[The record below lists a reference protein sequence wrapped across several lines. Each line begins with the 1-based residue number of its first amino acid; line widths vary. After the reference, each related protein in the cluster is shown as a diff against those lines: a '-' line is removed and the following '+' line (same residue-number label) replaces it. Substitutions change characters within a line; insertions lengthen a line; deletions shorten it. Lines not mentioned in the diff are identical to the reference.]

1 MSVGVII
8 VAGGRGAR
16 MGGGVPKQLLDL
28 GGRSILRR
36 SIDAFDRHPRVDC
49 LVVVLPADIIA
60 RGSADVVGP
69 TSKPCHVATGG
80 ETRQAS
86 VRNGLDAMPSAHDVV
101 LVHDAARPFASPA
114 LIDRVIVAAEESGA
128 AVPAMQANET
138 VKRVRTDV
146 PGAPIV
152 RETIARDEIWMA
164 QTPQGFRRSV
174 LAGAITAAVTGP
186 SDEGLHRATDDAML
200 VEQTGHPVRVVP
212 GDAMNRKITTPEDL
226 AAARAHTAGPPRVGT
241 GYDLHRLAEGRS
253 LVLAGVEVPC
263 ERGPIAHSDGD
274 VVCHAI
280 VDAMLGAAGCGDI
293 GRHFP
298 DSDPRWKNAAGL
310 DLLAR
315 AVAIVAEAGWAV
327 SSVDATVVLER
338 PKLASHMPEIVARLA
353 DTIGVVR
360 DRVGLKA
367 KTNEGVDAVGRGE
380 AIAAQAVAVLVARER
395 A

>member
-16 MGGGVPKQLLDL
+16 LGGDVPKQLLAI

-49 LVVVLPADIIA
+49 LVIVLPADVVA
-60 RGSADVVGP
+60 RGAADVVGA
-69 TSKPCHVATGG
+69 TAKPCHVTTGG

-86 VRNGLDAMPSAHDVV
+86 VQKGLAAMPSAHDVV
-101 LVHDAARPFASPA
+101 LVHDAARPFASAA
-114 LIDRVIVAAEESGA
+114 LIDRVIGAAEESGA
-128 AVPAMQANET
+128 AVPALQASET
-138 VKRVRTDV
+138 VKRARTDGT
-146 PGAPIV
+146 GAVLVEDTIP
-152 RETIARDEIWMA
+152 REEIWMA
-164 QTPQGFRRSV
+164 QTPQGFRRGV
-174 LAGAITAAVTGP
+174 LAGAMRAAADSAGA
-186 SDEGLHRATDDAML
+186 LHRATDDAML
-200 VEQTGHPVRVVP
+200 VEQSGHAVRVVA
-212 GDAMNRKITTPEDL
+212 GDPMNRKITTREDL
-226 AAARAHTAGPPRVGT
+226 AAARAQVAGTPRVGT
-241 GYDLHRLAEGRS
+241 GYDLHRLAEGRRI
-253 LVLAGVEVPC
+253 VLAGVEVPF
-263 ERGPIAHSDGD
+263 ERGPVGHSDGD
-274 VVCHAI
+274 VVCHAV

-298 DSDPRWKNAAGL
+298 DSDPRWKDAAGL

-315 AVAIVAEAGWAV
+315 TVAIVAEAGWAV

-338 PKLASHMPEIVARLA
+338 PRLA
-353 DTIGVVR
+353 PHVAAIVGRIAETLGLAR

-380 AIAAQAVAVLVARER
+380 AIAAQAVAVLVARED

>member
-16 MGGGVPKQLLDL
+16 LGGDVPKQLLAI

-49 LVVVLPADIIA
+49 LVVVLPADVVA
-60 RGSADVVGP
+60 GGAADVVGA
-69 TSKPCHVATGG
+69 TAKPCHVTAGG

-86 VRNGLDAMPSAHDVV
+86 VQNGLAAMPSAHDVV
-101 LVHDAARPFASPA
+101 LVHDAARPFASAA
-114 LIDRVIVAAEESGA
+114 LIDRVIGAAEESGA
-128 AVPAMQANET
+128 AVPALQASET
-138 VKRVRTDV
+138 VKRARTDGT
-146 PGAPIV
+146 GAVLVQDTIP
-152 RETIARDEIWMA
+152 REEIWMA
-164 QTPQGFRRSV
+164 QTPQGFRRGV
-174 LAGAITAAVTGP
+174 LAGAMRAADSAGA
-186 SDEGLHRATDDAML
+186 LHRATDDAML
-200 VEQTGHPVRVVP
+200 VEQSGHAVRVVA
-212 GDAMNRKITTPEDL
+212 GDPMNRKITTREDL
-226 AAARAHTAGPPRVGT
+226 AAARAQVAGTPRVGT
-241 GYDLHRLAEGRS
+241 GYDLHRLAEGRRI
-253 LVLAGVEVPC
+253 VLAGVEVPF
-263 ERGPIAHSDGD
+263 ERGPVGHSDGD
-274 VVCHAI
+274 VVCHAV

-298 DSDPRWKNAAGL
+298 DSDPRWKDAAGL

-315 AVAIVAEAGWAV
+315 TVAIVAEAGWAV

-338 PKLASHMPEIVARLA
+338 PRLA
-353 DTIGVVR
+353 PHVAAIVGRIAETLGLAR

-380 AIAAQAVAVLVARER
+380 AIAAQAVAVLVARED